1 MNINAKL
8 TAIQQQ
14 EVNDLLLEFDG
25 VLSDIPGRTSVI
37 KHRINLVQEEVVR
50 SRPYKIPFSLRSQV
64 NQEIEDMLKL
74 KIIEPSNSPYVTP
87 IVVVKK
93 PDSSNRIC
101 LNFRRLNQITVF
113 DSEPMTDPDQI
124 FANIRGSKYF
134 SKLDLSKGYWQ
145 VPLEEESKQYT
156 AFPTDKGLFQF
167 TVLAFGLVNAPAT
180 FNKLMC
186 SVLQGMAGVHHFL
199 EDILIASETW
209 IEHLQILREVL
220 NRLKNTGLT
229 ARPSKCHIGMFSLD
243 YLGHTTSG
251 ETILPMADKV
261 KKIENAPIPT
271 TKKEL
276 RSFLG
281 LSGYYRKFIPHY
293 ATIAAPLTDLIKK
306 NQPNRLE
313 WSEQHHSAFQRLKK
327 LISTEPVLVLPN
339 LQQEFVLR
347 TDASNSG
354 LGAILLQEYEGRMW
368 PVAYA
373 KRKLLQ
379 REKNYSVIEK
389 ECLALVWGVQK
400 FSVYLYGRP
409 FKLET
414 DHKPLAYLQTS
425 KNLNGR
431 LMRWALILQPYVMHI
446 QVIKGSVNVG
456 ADYLSSLGE

>member
-1 MNINAKL
+1 
-8 TAIQQQ
+8 
-14 EVNDLLLEFDG
+14 
-25 VLSDIPGRTSVI
+25 
-37 KHRINLVQEEVVR
+37 
-50 SRPYKIPFSLRSQV
+50 
-64 NQEIEDMLKL
+64 
-74 KIIEPSNSPYVTP
+74 
-87 IVVVKK
+87 
-93 PDSSNRIC
+93 
-101 LNFRRLNQITVF
+101 
-113 DSEPMTDPDQI
+113 
-124 FANIRGSKYF
+124 
-134 SKLDLSKGYWQ
+134 
-145 VPLEEESKQYT
+145 
-156 AFPTDKGLFQF
+156 
-167 TVLAFGLVNAPAT
+167 
-180 FNKLMC
+180 
-186 SVLQGMAGVHHFL
+186 MAGVHHFL
-199 EDILIASETW
+199 DDILIASETW

-220 NRLKNTGLT
+220 NRLKNAGLT

-251 ETILPMADKV
+251 ETIFPMADKV

-373 KRKLLQ
+373 SRKLLP

-431 LMRWALILQPYVMHI
+431 LMRWALILQPYVMHF
-446 QVIKGSVNVG
+446 QVIKGSANVG
-456 ADYLSSLGE
+456 ADYLSRLGE